1 MKIALYYNDFF
12 PIGGVEKQI
21 TERSKRLNE
30 LGNDVTVIFTSQN
43 SNTDRLN
50 EISQYADVVYY
61 DNQKSNYYDIA
72 IYDAIYNLKDVNANY
87 KIQVLNGNLID
98 GNERYDTNID
108 FDLYVA
114 VSNDCA
120 EQFKKKTGK
129 DAITIPNLIDSE
141 EIIKL
146 SKEQCDI
153 EKGDITF
160 VIASRIDPM
169 KGFDKAEILIKAL
182 EKEKVNYKLYIMGS
196 NGSFTDYENKLRKDW
211 AKYSNVIF
219 LGQQDNPYKYMRQ
232 ADYVIQLSRY
242 ESQCLTVHESLIIG
256 TPVICTCWKTAI
268 EVVTPNNGI
277 LLKQDMS
284 NLDIDKILKKDFKVN
299 FKYPDYMTEWNKIL
313 VKPKKKENKFTILVP
328 NYNNGRYLEKCLNS
342 ILSQTYKKYEI
353 IFVDDMSEDDSLDIA
368 NKMLKN
374 QKVIALNQKRYN
386 GGTRNVGIVEAKS
399 DYTICIDSDDWFKD
413 ENVFQ
418 RINDNLQHNEDI
430 LFLEYNMFKNGKEIV
445 LSPTKPYSNK
455 FEAIKNET
463 CAIWTKVVKT
473 SLLKQTLF
481 DEGNL
486 MEDKV
491 HHMRLCYKMKK
502 WKTLSGATHVWNRD
516 NAKSVSTNRNYK
528 WEDSA
533 YRHIADYLDFY
544 NEIEDSQ
551 IKQFIL
557 ERIKLA
563 KSSIDS
569 KTYLQL

>member
-1 MKIALYYNDFF
+1 
-12 PIGGVEKQI
+12 
-21 TERSKRLNE
+21 
-30 LGNDVTVIFTSQN
+30 
-43 SNTDRLN
+43 
-50 EISQYADVVYY
+50 
-61 DNQKSNYYDIA
+61 
-72 IYDAIYNLKDVNANY
+72 
-87 KIQVLNGNLID
+87 
-98 GNERYDTNID
+98 
-108 FDLYVA
+108 
-114 VSNDCA
+114 
-120 EQFKKKTGK
+120 
-129 DAITIPNLIDSE
+129 
-141 EIIKL
+141 
-146 SKEQCDI
+146 
-153 EKGDITF
+153 
-160 VIASRIDPM
+160 
-169 KGFDKAEILIKAL
+169 
-182 EKEKVNYKLYIMGS
+182 
-196 NGSFTDYENKLRKDW
+196 
-211 AKYSNVIF
+211 
-219 LGQQDNPYKYMRQ
+219 MRQ

-242 ESQCLTVHESLIIG
+242 ESQCLTIHECLIFG
-256 TPVICTCWKTAI
+256 TPVICTDWKTAI

-413 ENVFQ
+413 KNVFK

-445 LSPTKPYSNK
+445 LTPTKSYSNN

-557 ERIKLA
+557 ERIKLT

>member
-50 EISQYADVVYY
+50 DISQYADVVYY

-242 ESQCLTVHESLIIG
+242 ESQCLTIHESLIIG
-256 TPVICTCWKTAI
+256 TPVICTDWKTAI

-313 VKPKKKENKFTILVP
+313 VKPNKKENKFTILVP

-445 LSPTKPYSNK
+445 LSPTKPYSNN

-463 CAIWTKVVKT
+463 CAIWAKVVKT

-481 DEGNL
+481 DEGDL

-557 ERIKLA
+557 ERIKLT

>member
-242 ESQCLTVHESLIIG
+242 ESQCLTIHESLIIG
-256 TPVICTCWKTAI
+256 TPVICTDWKTAI